1 MKRVLILRL
10 DQRADRRILIL
21 PMKWLKVV
29 VVLLILGVTAVLL
42 SRGCKPLPTTY
53 AFNGTT
59 IFLPT
64 RKPPGLF
71 GPRDLPAAELMGQ
84 LKLVDGCLR
93 IESDTSYAPVWPPG
107 YTLTFASGVV
117 EIVDVRGR
125 GVAYVGD
132 EIYVDGGETPV
143 RGIPAIA
150 ETMQEE
156 MIARCEGPYWFVG
169 DVVRRVN

>member
-1 MKRVLILRL
+1 M
-10 DQRADRRILIL
+10 